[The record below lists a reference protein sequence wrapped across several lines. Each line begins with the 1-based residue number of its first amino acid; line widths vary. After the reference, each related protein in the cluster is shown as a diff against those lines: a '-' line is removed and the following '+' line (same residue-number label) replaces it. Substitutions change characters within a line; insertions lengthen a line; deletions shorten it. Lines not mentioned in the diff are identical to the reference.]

1 MNEYDEVKNILI
13 KHDALNKDAEDAVE
27 MGTVLYDELYEYFQ
41 SDMPYGV
48 QKAREGEPDIWIA
61 DRLEELG
68 LLKQE

>member
-1 MNEYDEVKNILI
+1 
-13 KHDALNKDAEDAVE
+13 